1 MIKIQV
7 FDPSLCCSTGVCGVD
22 VDQQLVDFS
31 ADVDWAKRNGL
42 MIERVNLSQQPVAFA
57 ENAAVRGILEHSGE
71 EALPVILVDDQV
83 ALTGRYPTRS
93 ELARWAGL
101 PEPARVFNIAAA
113 PACCGGATEN

>member
-1 MIKIQV
+1 MISIQV

-42 MIERVNLSQQPVAFA
+42 TIERLNLSQQPLAFA
-57 ENAAVRGILEHSGE
+57 QNAAVRGILERSGE
-71 EALPVILVDDQV
+71 EALPVILVDGQV
-83 ALTGRYPTRS
+83 TLTGRYPTRS

-101 PEPARVFNIAAA
+101 PEPAKVFNIAAA
-113 PACCGGATEN
+113 PSCSGGGTEN

>member
-1 MIKIQV
+1 MISIQV

-31 ADVDWAKRNGL
+31 VDVDWAKRNGL
-42 MIERVNLSQQPVAFA
+42 TIERLNLSQQPLAFA
-57 ENAAVRGILEHSGE
+57 QNTAVRGVLERSGE
-71 EALPVILVDDQV
+71 EALPVILVDGRV

-101 PEPARVFNIAAA
+101 SEPAKALNIAAA
-113 PACCGGATEN
+113 PPCCGGGTES

>member
-1 MIKIQV
+1 MISIQV

-42 MIERVNLSQQPVAFA
+42 TIERLNLSQQPLAFA
-57 ENAAVRGILEHSGE
+57 QNAAVRGILERSGE
-71 EALPVILVDDQV
+71 EALPVILVDGQV

-93 ELARWAGL
+93 ELARWAGVA
-101 PEPARVFNIAAA
+101 EPAKVFNIAAA
-113 PACCGGATEN
+113 PSCCGGGTES

>member
-1 MIKIQV
+1 MRSIQV

-42 MIERVNLSQQPVAFA
+42 TIERLNLSQQPVDFA
-57 ENAAVRGILEHSGE
+57 QNAAVRGILERSGE
-71 EALPVILVDDQV
+71 EALPVILVDGQV
-83 ALTGRYPTRS
+83 ALTGRYPTRG

-101 PEPARVFNIAAA
+101 PEPAKVFNIAAA
-113 PACCGGATEN
+113 PPCCGGGTES

>member
-1 MIKIQV
+1 MINIQV

-42 MIERVNLSQQPVAFA
+42 AIERVNLSQQPVAFA
-57 ENAAVRGILEHSGE
+57 ENELVRGVLERSGE
-71 EALPVILVDDQV
+71 EALPVILVDGKL
-83 ALTGRYPTRS
+83 ALTGRYPTRV

-101 PEPARVFNIAAA
+101 PPPAREFRIAAA
-113 PACCGGATEN
+113 EPCCGGEAKG

>member
-1 MIKIQV
+1 MINIQV

-42 MIERVNLSQQPVAFA
+42 AIERVNLSQQPLAFA
-57 ENAAVRGILEHSGE
+57 ENDQVRGILERSGE
-71 EALPVILVDDQV
+71 EALPVILVDGKL
-83 ALTGRYPTRS
+83 ALTGRYPTRI

-101 PEPARVFNIAAA
+101 PAPAREFRIAAA
-113 PACCGGATEN
+113 EPCCSGEEKC